1 MVAAAVINTVL
12 TLHLVGL
19 QVLQQVQARLHRMR
33 EELEERTEI
42 VVHQLT
48 GAVVVVVVLSQLE
61 LQQ

>member
-19 QVLQQVQARLHRMR
+19 QVLQQVQARSHRMR

>member
-19 QVLQQVQARLHRMR
+19 QVPQQVQARSHRMR
-33 EELEERTEI
+33 EELEERTEL

-48 GAVVVVVVLSQLE
+48 GAVVAVEVLSQLE

>member
-19 QVLQQVQARLHRMR
+19 QVLQQVQARSHRMR
-33 EELEERTEI
+33 EELEERTEL